1 LHRRLLTVTVS
12 LGLFALLVHAGLPVV
27 RLIGDLPGLRAVRQD
42 YWAALAGAAETVAVG
57 VGVAVVRERGVSRRA
72 VYGVGA
78 LLVLWF
84 AGMMGGAFLLGHA
97 GVATIGVLAAIALVA
112 AVFVMVRA
120 VEHDLLRRRVF
131 AIGAVCLIGL
141 ELFAYQGHARLDRR
155 DIEKQ
160 PPRYVEFLRAHLHGG
175 RILDAGRA
183 GIYPEW
189 GTVLGIP
196 QVESL
201 NVAQQPAY
209 RTFFHRYI
217 GASKGLFLELG
228 SSVKK
233 PFQVQPKALDLLAVR
248 YIVSDGSMPKFD
260 AGLRSRY
267 PRVFYDRVAGISVYE
282 NKAAFP
288 RAFLSPALAPGTEVR
303 PQVPFLRR
311 ITVSTDRALLAAA
324 RQAGIPAAAVVPG
337 SPGAAKIT
345 RSRNAEVR
353 ISVDAPRPSVLVLAD
368 ADAPGWHATVDGNA
382 QPVARVDQVMRGVI
396 VPAGRSTVVFRYRSR
411 PRDVGALLSLITLVV
426 LAAGALAVAIR
437 TRIARR
443 SPDRD

>member
-1 LHRRLLTVTVS
+1 MRALMTILKRHALVPAVALLLTAYIWLPDLAVILRGGSEFSKYGARTVSQPGLLEVSRVVTRFPVRGGSWFGYVGIVPVLLVAGAWSRARGLHRRLLTVTVS

-57 VGVAVVRERGVSRRA
+57 VAAAVVRERGVSRRA

-84 AGMMGGAFLLGHA
+84 VGMMGGAFLLDHA
-97 GVATIGVLAAIALVA
+97 GVATVGVLAAIALVA

-120 VEHDLLRRRVF
+120 VEHDPSRRRVF

-141 ELFAYQGHARLDRR
+141 ELFAYQSHARLDRR

-160 PPRYVEFLRAHLHGG
+160 PPRYVEFLRAHLRGG

-196 QVESL
+196 QVETL

-217 GASKGLFLELG
+217 GGSKGLFLELG
-228 SSVKK
+228 STVKK
-233 PFQVQPKALDLLAVR
+233 PFRVQPKALDLLAVR

-288 RAFLSPALAPGTEVR
+288 RAFLSPRWR
-303 PQVPFLRR
+303 P
-311 ITVSTDRALLAAA
+311 
-324 RQAGIPAAAVVPG
+324 
-337 SPGAAKIT
+337 
-345 RSRNAEVR
+345 E
-353 ISVDAPRPSVLVLAD
+353 PR
-368 ADAPGWHATVDGNA
+368 
-382 QPVARVDQVMRGVI
+382 
-396 VPAGRSTVVFRYRSR
+396 
-411 PRDVGALLSLITLVV
+411 
-426 LAAGALAVAIR
+426 
-437 TRIARR
+437 
-443 SPDRD
+443 